1 MNALTPDFRYRRL
14 GYVALNVTDLARSG
28 AFYENIVGL
37 QPAGEALAGERL
49 YRCTQRHHDVVLHQA
64 SAPGLRR
71 VAWEMESAADLERLE
86 RHLQALGIAT
96 HDVAAGECAALGLAR
111 AVRATEPHLG
121 AVFEYFHTMAP
132 AATPFAPTVTK
143 IARLG
148 HVVLATNEHAETE
161 RFLLEQLNYRVSD
174 RIEGAVTFMRCWPNP
189 LHHSFGLSK
198 GSGKRLHHVNF
209 MVTDIDDV
217 GKAMYRLKQHEV
229 PIVFGPGRHPPSE
242 SIFLYFLDP
251 DELTVEFSFGMEE
264 FPEVAPR
271 EPRLLPMS
279 LQSIDYWG
287 AVPDP
292 RFAAKGE
299 IAALTEPA

>member
-1 MNALTPDFRYRRL
+1 MPDFRYRRL
-14 GYVALNVTDLARSG
+14 GYVALNVSDLARSG
-28 AFYENIVGL
+28 AFYEEIVGL
-37 QPAGEALAGERL
+37 QPSGAALAGERL

-64 SAPGLRR
+64 AAPGLRR
-71 VAWEMESAADLERLE
+71 VAWEMESADDLERLE
-86 RHLQALGIAT
+86 RHLQSLGMRT
-96 HDVAAGECAALGLAR
+96 FDVAAEECAALGLAR
-111 AVRATEPHLG
+111 AVRVIEPHLG
-121 AVFEYFHTMAP
+121 AVFEYFHTMVS
-132 AATPFAPTVTK
+132 AATSYVPTVTR

-148 HVVLATNEHAETE
+148 HVVLATDAHADTE
-161 RFLLEQLNYRVSD
+161 RFFLDQLNYRASD

-198 GSGKRLHHVNF
+198 GSSKRLHHVNF

-217 GKAMYRLKQHEV
+217 GRAMYRLKKHDV

-264 FPEVAPR
+264 FPEIAPR

-287 AVPDP
+287 SVPDP
-292 RFAAKGE
+292 RFAAQGV
-299 IAALTEPA
+299 IAPLTEPA